1 MEMVSDAMADW
12 WSGSL
17 GPAGPTHR
25 LDIALYSDT
34 VPRTAENFRRLCVGD
49 GRLSYKRSLVHK
61 ARFSAQAEK
70 KSNLRVKG
78 DGQGW

>member
-1 MEMVSDAMADW
+1 MDAMA
-12 WSGSL
+12 GGQIGTSL

-61 ARFSAQAEK
+61 ARGT
-70 KSNLRVKG
+70 RV
-78 DGQGW
+78 QVNVHLMEIHHPL